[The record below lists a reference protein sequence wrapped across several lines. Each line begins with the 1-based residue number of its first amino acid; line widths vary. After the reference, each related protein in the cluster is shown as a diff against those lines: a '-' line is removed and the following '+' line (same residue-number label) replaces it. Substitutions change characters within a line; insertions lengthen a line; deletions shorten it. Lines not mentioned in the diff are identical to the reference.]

1 MAYRTSKPLHPT
13 EFGDPDEKEKR
24 IMTTREKLHGHFR
37 APGQKGFMKQF
48 TMENLKKDYK
58 WAYGNSFFNTS
69 KGAMHKAKFEENL
82 AGSKAPTPLRK
93 RYNKPK

>member
-1 MAYRTSKPLHPT
+1 MTYRTSKPLHPT
-13 EFGDPDEKEKR
+13 EDDKPKKKAKR
-24 IMTTREKLHGHFR
+24 IMTTKEKLHGHWR

-48 TMENLKKDYK
+48 TLENLKKDYK
-58 WAYGNSFFNTS
+58 WAYGGGMKKSQR
-69 KGAMHKAKFEENL
+69 EEYV